1 MGWRIK
7 PNLFIHYDFTT
18 GKELSHMEALKYIKD
33 DLSFTTHCLEF
44 FNQDVAKPT
53 MLLSWKKIAL
63 LWILKINNQKETLDE
78 LKNVELKIT
87 EGEVNFIARML
98 DKQIVNLTG
107 IEDLIMSVPEDYKSK
122 VEASFDNLMQ
132 YLSENSPAV
141 KF

>member
-53 MLLSWKKIAL
+53 MLLS
-63 LWILKINNQKETLDE
+63 
-78 LKNVELKIT
+78 
-87 EGEVNFIARML
+87 
-98 DKQIVNLTG
+98 
-107 IEDLIMSVPEDYKSK
+107 
-122 VEASFDNLMQ
+122 
-132 YLSENSPAV
+132 
-141 KF
+141 

>member
-1 MGWRIK
+1 M
-7 PNLFIHYDFTT
+7 
-18 GKELSHMEALKYIKD
+18 
-33 DLSFTTHCLEF
+33 
-44 FNQDVAKPT
+44 
-53 MLLSWKKIAL
+53 
-63 LWILKINNQKETLDE
+63 
-78 LKNVELKIT
+78 ELKIT